1 MPPSAA
7 WVVVAP
13 RLHRPGPH
21 QRALPHS
28 CPCLAPRMDGRHRSA
43 PPLPRFAPFTFREWW
58 SDRSPSLEDG
68 RPRVILWPDTWGNH
82 FEPEI
87 LIAAVNVLESAGFA
101 VVVPRRPL
109 CCGRPLYDYGMLDLA
124 RKLLREILEELRP
137 ALRAGIPIVGLEPSC
152 ISVFREELPQF
163 FPDDPDA
170 TRLRQGSHLLSSFLL
185 RHAEGWQA
193 PRLEGEAVVHG
204 HCHHRSVLNFDRDA
218 SLYSRM
224 GLKAAILDS
233 GCCGMA
239 GAFGYEKGKYAVSL
253 ACAERMLAP
262 AVRQAGEA
270 TWVVADGFS
279 CRSQIEQLTG
289 RRAVHTA
296 ELVWAAMRG
305 GKPLRANEL
314 PLPRRRKRTNALLA
328 LTGLGALY
336 LYTRG
341 RRA

>member
-1 MPPSAA
+1 M
-7 WVVVAP
+7 
-13 RLHRPGPH
+13 
-21 QRALPHS
+21 
-28 CPCLAPRMDGRHRSA
+28 
-43 PPLPRFAPFTFREWW
+43 
-58 SDRSPSLEDG
+58 
-68 RPRVILWPDTWGNH
+68 
-82 FEPEI
+82 
-87 LIAAVNVLESAGFA
+87 NVLESAGFA